1 MTTDQNVQKEQQT
14 INKPAV
20 ELAIFNL
27 ESVTHTEDHKFIAHQ
42 IQDYLKACGNTSL
55 EQLKA
60 NANVPTVANIF
71 ALSGAV
77 LDLLLFATDQEQ
89 GDAAVQKSALL
100 SMNLIG
106 LYLEPKAEA
115 HVRMVLRPLLG
126 LMAEKLYPENGK
138 IQEADL
144 RRMSLHLNAQI
155 AGDLEKF
162 LTETQAKL
170 PALLSGTTTLGT
182 SILNTFA
189 APIQSGLISPTISFG
204 VSAEKRDPAE
214 QFSNWAKPLIDLSK
228 TSALANMLPKIR
240 KEQTGT
246 LLQTQATQALSSF
259 PNEIQRQAN
268 ASLKYSLAWLIQET
282 LKAIKTQGNKANAS
296 VPINQTGEH
305 EQHTTGDTLEF
316 LALQADALNDSTCS
330 IPNEDATPSDS
341 ATDNSI
347 SYAIGAERVNH
358 TDFNLPKVGFSFSRQ
373 YNSQMHEFDGSMIGA
388 RWMMPFSNVIS
399 QNKNGYLFID
409 SNGRKH
415 QLPESI
421 LYEAYTV
428 PYEGFSIEPLENE
441 DLLLNFGSAWSFHF
455 HSFNGGKHYQ
465 LIQQFNEET
474 DEKVALSYLLFEQQA
489 YLQSID
495 FQLKKAKHQLKFAFN
510 DQVKVIAAF
519 VDEQAEPVSRYEY
532 DTQGNLIKAVDQN
545 GHVRSYEYN
554 DAHQL
559 TRYTDRTGRGQ
570 NIRYESKEANAKAI
584 AEWADDGSFKT
595 RLEWHPRLRR
605 VAVYDAYDVPTYY
618 YFDLDG
624 FTYRTR
630 LADGREKWLSRDS
643 QKRITRQIDFAGLET
658 EQIYNEQ
665 DQLIK
670 IVQPN
675 GGIIRFAYDEA
686 GNLTETKDPEGHI
699 WKKEY
704 DADGNVTK
712 EINPLGYSTQ
722 YKYNN
727 DNQVVEIIDAK
738 GGAKKIQYNDLGQM
752 TAYSDCSG
760 KESAWEYDEEGALT
774 AQQSADAQQVKYIY
788 STDGKDKGQLKAIVY
803 PDGLK
808 EQFEHDEEGRLLK
821 HTDTKGL
828 STQYRYNAAGLL
840 ERRID
845 ANRHQIGYQWD
856 QQGRIQKLINQ
867 NHAEYLFEY
876 NRYGQLAREQA
887 FDGEEKYY
895 SYNENGQLFQIRQ
908 PNVFTQFAYFAD
920 GAIASKTYTHVQTR
934 VSQTEEFEYNL
945 NHQLSKAT
953 NKDSQIDFY
962 RNALGQLVREHQHY
976 KVPHLTPLTAVLRY
990 EYDVLGNL
998 TQTIRP
1004 DGQVQSNLSYGSGH
1018 IYGIALNK
1026 KDMVAFQRDD
1036 LHRETARMLA
1046 NGLVQSK
1053 NYNDVGLLSSQLIQP
1068 EQETLGRVQHQA
1080 ERQYHYDQNYL
1091 LTQVDDSR
1099 LGKLNYQY
1107 DAVGRLIQSQSVHKT
1122 ESFAFDPAGNL
1133 IDPIATQASQVKNNL
1148 IAQYQG
1154 KNYKYDAQGNVIE
1167 SSHAG
1172 KTLKLTWDNLN
1183 RLIQSELNG
1192 QATEYGYDVFGRRLY
1207 KKNQNAQ
1214 TLTLFGWD
1222 GDLMIWESQQ
1232 SNDVEENY
1240 TKHYVYEPQSFVPL
1254 LQTGYTGFIKL
1265 LETPDYA
1272 QFQHEDYSV
1281 YKDPIW
1287 KTETRKNKAELERV
1301 LFYHCDQVGTPQTLT
1316 NELGE
1321 CIWEIKQD
1329 TWGTALEIKTSDN
1342 LLEQTN
1348 IRFQG
1353 QYYDSETGL
1362 HYNRYRY
1369 YEPFS
1374 ARYVSKD
1381 PIGLFGGLNNSSY
1394 VKDPNQ
1400 WVDPMGLMGGK
1411 DNGLFWLTD
1420 SASEESNNQIKNMV
1434 QQSRNNPNNKTQLE
1448 LIQSDA
1454 EKGRVLR
1461 ANTPAVSP
1469 TESQRNDFP
1478 VINNS
1483 RGSSNG
1489 GVLAKLLP
1497 NTMSPLAKDPQLAQ
1511 DLKAQGAMR
1520 NNNLGAV
1527 AVAGYAPYAIVGG
1540 KEAAPVVLKVG
1551 REGIKSIPSLSKT
1564 ALQNAKNISATPV
1577 GQAVV
1582 KTTGGSV
1589 LVDSSLQA
1597 KDMYKCKC
1605 LQWDGSRSLVAVGT
1619 GAAFGAWGGAMAQTA
1634 KVPFVGTT
1642 GVPTAIAGK
1651 NTGGLVIWANQFALQ
1666 QTSSR
1671 AINSSTSDDK
1681 KQDK

>member
-1 MTTDQNVQKEQQT
+1 MTTEQNVQQEQQT
-14 INKPAV
+14 TTKPAV

-42 IQDYLKACGNTSL
+42 IENYLKQCGNTNL
-55 EQLKA
+55 GQLKSL
-60 NANVPTVANIF
+60 ANVPTVANIF
-71 ALSGAV
+71 ALSGSV
-77 LDLLLFATDQEQ
+77 LDLLLFCTEQ
-89 GDAAVQKSALL
+89 KQGESGVQQGALL
-100 SMNLIG
+100 CMNLIG

-115 HVRMVLRPLLG
+115 HVRMALRPLLG
-126 LMAEKLYPENGK
+126 LMAECLYPQNGK
-138 IQEADL
+138 VKEADI
-144 RRMSLHLNAQI
+144 RRMSLHLNAQM
-155 AGDLEKF
+155 AGDIEKF

-170 PALLSGTTTLGT
+170 PTLLSGASTLGI
-182 SILNTFA
+182 SILSAFA
-189 APIQSGLISPTISFG
+189 TETKSGLVSPTINFG
-204 VSAEKRDPAE
+204 ATAEKRDPTE
-214 QFSNWAKPLIDLSK
+214 QFSNWTKPLIDLTQ
-228 TSALANMLPKIR
+228 TSALASLIPKLKKPTGVTSLQLEAQQAQSLLPNLI
-240 KEQTGT
+240 QQQANTGT
-246 LLQTQATQALSSF
+246 
-259 PNEIQRQAN
+259 
-268 ASLKYSLAWLIQET
+268 KYSIAWLIQET
-282 LKAIKTQGNKANAS
+282 LKAIKKQGNKASAS
-296 VPINQTGEH
+296 VPLNQTGEH

-316 LALQADALNDSTCS
+316 LTLQADALNNPPCQGADSQS
-330 IPNEDATPSDS
+330 KH
-341 ATDNSI
+341 SI
-347 SYAIGAERVNH
+347 SYSIGAERVNH
-358 TDFNLPKVGFSFSRQ
+358 TDFSLPKVGFSFSRQ

-388 RWMMPFSNVIS
+388 RWMMPFSNVII

-415 QLPESI
+415 QLPDSI
-421 LYEAYTV
+421 TYEAYTV
-428 PYEGFSIEPLENE
+428 PYEGFTVEPLENE

-455 HSFNGGKHYQ
+455 HSFNDGKHYE

-495 FQLKKAKHQLKFAFN
+495 FQLKRGKHQLKFAFN
-510 DQVKVIAAF
+510 EQVKIIAAF

-532 DTQGNLIKAVDQN
+532 DTQGNLIQAVDQN

-559 TRYTDRTGRGQ
+559 TRYTDRTGRGH

-595 RLEWHPRLRR
+595 RLEWHPRLRQ

-658 EQIYNEQ
+658 EQVYNEQ

-738 GGAKKIQYNDLGQM
+738 GGSKKIQYNDLGQM

-840 ERRID
+840 EQRID

-1046 NGLVQSK
+1046 NGLVQTK

-1183 RLIQSELNG
+1183 RLVCSDHNG
-1192 QATEYGYDVFGRRLY
+1192 LVTEYGYDVFGRRLY

-1232 SNDVEENY
+1232 SYDFEENY

-1265 LETPDYA
+1265 LETPYYA

-1329 TWGTALEIKTSDN
+1329 TWGTALEINTSEN

-1394 VKDPNQ
+1394 VSDPNQ
-1400 WVDPMGLMGGK
+1400 WVDPMGLMGQGVYSWTDENGVTHFTTNQGKAYEAQKNSHNVIGK
-1411 DNGLFWLTD
+1411 D
-1420 SASEESNNQIKNMV
+1420 V
-1434 QQSRNNPNNKTQLE
+1434 QSRNYLN
-1448 LIQSDA
+1448 
-1454 EKGRVLR
+1454 R
-1461 ANTPAVSP
+1461 
-1469 TESQRNDFP
+1469 
-1478 VINNS
+1478 
-1483 RGSSNG
+1483 
-1489 GVLAKLLP
+1489 
-1497 NTMSPLAKDPQLAQ
+1497 
-1511 DLKAQGAMR
+1511 
-1520 NNNLGAV
+1520 
-1527 AVAGYAPYAIVGG
+1527 
-1540 KEAAPVVLKVG
+1540 
-1551 REGIKSIPSLSKT
+1551 
-1564 ALQNAKNISATPV
+1564 
-1577 GQAVV
+1577 
-1582 KTTGGSV
+1582 
-1589 LVDSSLQA
+1589 
-1597 KDMYKCKC
+1597 
-1605 LQWDGSRSLVAVGT
+1605 
-1619 GAAFGAWGGAMAQTA
+1619 
-1634 KVPFVGTT
+1634 
-1642 GVPTAIAGK
+1642 
-1651 NTGGLVIWANQFALQ
+1651 
-1666 QTSSR
+1666 
-1671 AINSSTSDDK
+1671 DDK
-1681 KQDK
+1681 KKKEEERLRQGREADRVRRKASAALDYVPSSCMMGTSYACGQEPPPMTEAQKRAQERNDIREAAGLPTYMPADAIESRAAMVREGGKLVADNALEYGGKVNPTLATLDAVQKCSELNINNCVGFISPVGNFNDKYDKVRDGVEILKTVNPELSDLKSVPKIPEYKYENGSIVEVKDE

>member
-1 MTTDQNVQKEQQT
+1 MTTEQNVQQEQQT

-42 IQDYLKACGNTSL
+42 IQDYLKASGNTSL

-77 LDLLLFATDQEQ
+77 LDLLLFATDSEQ
-89 GDAAVQKSALL
+89 GDAAVQKTALL

-115 HVRMVLRPLLG
+115 HVRMALRPLLG
-126 LMAEKLYPENGK
+126 LMAEKLYSENGK
-138 IQEADL
+138 IQGADL

-170 PALLSGTTTLGT
+170 PALLSGATTLGT

-189 APIQSGLISPTISFG
+189 APIQSGLVSPTISFG
-204 VSAEKRDPAE
+204 ATAEKRDPTE

-268 ASLKYSLAWLIQET
+268 AGLKYSLAWLIQET

-388 RWMMPFSNVIS
+388 RWMMPFSNVII

-415 QLPESI
+415 QLPDSI
-421 LYEAYTV
+421 TYEAYTV
-428 PYEGFSIEPLENE
+428 PYEGFTVEPLENE

-495 FQLKKAKHQLKFAFN
+495 FQLKRGKHQLKFAFN
-510 DQVKVIAAF
+510 KQVKIIAAF

-532 DTQGNLIKAVDQN
+532 DTQGNLIQAVDQN

-559 TRYTDRTGRGQ
+559 TRYTDRTGRGH

-595 RLEWHPRLRR
+595 RLEWHPRLRQ

-643 QKRITRQIDFAGLET
+643 QKRITRQIDFAGLEI
-658 EQIYNEQ
+658 EQVYNDQ
-665 DQLIK
+665 DQLVK

-686 GNLTETKDPEGHI
+686 GNLTETKDPEGNI

-712 EINPLGYSTQ
+712 EINPLGHSTQ

-727 DNQVVEIIDAK
+727 NNQIVEITDAK
-738 GGAKKIQYNDLGQM
+738 GGSKKIQYNELGQM
-752 TAYSDCSG
+752 LSYSDCSG
-760 KESAWEYDEEGALT
+760 KESAWQYDEEGTLI
-774 AQQSADAQQVKYIY
+774 AQASADVQQVKYLY
-788 STDGKDKGQLKAIVY
+788 STQGKDKGQLQAIIY

-821 HTDTKGL
+821 HTDSKGL
-828 STQYRYNAAGLL
+828 ITQYRYNQVGLL
-840 ERRID
+840 EQRID

-856 QQGRIQKLINQ
+856 KQGRIQKLINQ
-867 NHAEYLFEY
+867 NHAEYLFAY
-876 NRYGQLAREQA
+876 NSFGQLTFEQA
-887 FDGEEKYY
+887 FDGEEKHY
-895 SYNENGQLFQIRQ
+895 SYDDKGQLLQIRQ
-908 PNVFTQFAYFAD
+908 PNILTQFGYHQD
-920 GAIASKTYTHVQTR
+920 GSIASKTYTHLQTGH
-934 VSQTEEFEYNL
+934 SQIEEFEYNL
-945 NHQLSKAT
+945 NNQLSQAKNAV
-953 NKDSQIDFY
+953 SQIDFY
-962 RNALGQLVREHQHY
+962 RNPMGQLIREHQHY
-976 KVPHLTPLTAVLRY
+976 KVPNLKPLTAVLRY
-990 EYDVLGNL
+990 EYDELGNL
-998 TQTIRP
+998 TKTIRP
-1004 DGQVQSNLSYGSGH
+1004 DGQVQTNLSYGSGH
-1018 IYGIALNK
+1018 IYGIAFNQQ
-1026 KDMVAFQRDD
+1026 DMVAFQRDD

-1046 NGLVQSK
+1046 NGLIQTK
-1053 NYNDVGLLSSQLIQP
+1053 NYNEVGLLSSQIIRP
-1068 EQETLGRVQHQA
+1068 EQETPNQLQQVKYQA
-1080 ERQYHYDQNYL
+1080 ERHYQYDNNYL
-1091 LTQVDDSR
+1091 LTQVDDNR

-1107 DAVGRLIQSQSVHKT
+1107 DPIGRLIKSQSPQKT
-1122 ESFAFDPAGNL
+1122 ENFAFDPAGNL
-1133 IDPIATQASQVKNNL
+1133 IDPIATQSSQVKNNL
-1148 IAQYQG
+1148 ITQYQG
-1154 KNYKYDAQGNVIE
+1154 KHYKYDAQGNVVE
-1167 SSHAG
+1167 TTQAG

-1183 RLIQSELNG
+1183 RLIQSDHNG
-1192 QATEYGYDVFGRRLY
+1192 QITSYGYDVFGRRLFKINKPEY
-1207 KKNQNAQ
+1207 S
-1214 TLTLFGWD
+1214 LTLFGWD

-1232 SNDVEENY
+1232 SNKDQDNSQHDKNY
-1240 TKHYVYEPQSFVPL
+1240 TKHYVYEPNSFVPL
-1254 LQTGYTGFIKL
+1254 LQTGYAGFIKL
-1265 LETPDYA
+1265 IETPDYSK
-1272 QFQHEDYSV
+1272 FKTEPYSI

-1287 KTETRKNKAELERV
+1287 KNETRKNRAELERV
-1301 LFYHCDQVGTPQTLT
+1301 AFYHCNQVGTPQTLS

-1321 CIWEIKQD
+1321 CIWEIKQN
-1329 TWGTALEIKTSDN
+1329 TWGSALEINTSDN

-1353 QYYDSETGL
+1353 QYYDHETGL

-1369 YEPFS
+1369 YEPHS

-1381 PIGLFGGLNNSSY
+1381 PIGLFGGLNNSIY
-1394 VKDPNQ
+1394 VSDPNQ
-1400 WVDPMGLMGGK
+1400 WVDSMGLMAQGEREKVAANNALVEKHAAERFAQQKAAWQVSKIK
-1411 DNGLFWLTD
+1411 DARSKQQNRPSTGILGALLPGTM
-1420 SASEESNNQIKNMV
+1420 SSVAKNK
-1434 QQSRNNPNNKTQLE
+1434 Q
-1448 LIQSDA
+1448 DA
-1454 EKGRVLR
+1454 NVLR
-1461 ANTPAVSP
+1461 NQQGMRNVGTVGAAAATLPYGVTVISGGFGAGAKAPIMGAV
-1469 TESQRNDFP
+1469 
-1478 VINNS
+1478 
-1483 RGSSNG
+1483 GSAAVDGGFQTFDSVRCKCNAYNYKRTLGVAGVGALAG
-1489 GVLAKLLP
+1489 GVGANLAKANGVEYVTAMNFYK
-1497 NTMSPLAKDPQLAQ
+1497 NTTNTIGKRIFYGQT
-1511 DLKAQGAMR
+1511 
-1520 NNNLGAV
+1520 AV
-1527 AVAGYAPYAIVGG
+1527 
-1540 KEAAPVVLKVG
+1540 
-1551 REGIKSIPSLSKT
+1551 KSITTKPIKENPSLKLDEPQYSK
-1564 ALQNAKNISATPV
+1564 
-1577 GQAVV
+1577 
-1582 KTTGGSV
+1582 
-1589 LVDSSLQA
+1589 
-1597 KDMYKCKC
+1597 
-1605 LQWDGSRSLVAVGT
+1605 
-1619 GAAFGAWGGAMAQTA
+1619 
-1634 KVPFVGTT
+1634 
-1642 GVPTAIAGK
+1642 
-1651 NTGGLVIWANQFALQ
+1651 
-1666 QTSSR
+1666 
-1671 AINSSTSDDK
+1671 
-1681 KQDK
+1681 

>member
-1 MTTDQNVQKEQQT
+1 
-14 INKPAV
+14 
-20 ELAIFNL
+20 
-27 ESVTHTEDHKFIAHQ
+27 
-42 IQDYLKACGNTSL
+42 
-55 EQLKA
+55 
-60 NANVPTVANIF
+60 
-71 ALSGAV
+71 
-77 LDLLLFATDQEQ
+77 
-89 GDAAVQKSALL
+89 
-100 SMNLIG
+100 
-106 LYLEPKAEA
+106 AEA
-115 HVRMVLRPLLG
+115 HVRMALRPLLG

-170 PALLSGTTTLGT
+170 PALLSGATTLGT

-189 APIQSGLISPTISFG
+189 APIQSGLVSPTISFG
-204 VSAEKRDPAE
+204 ATAEKRDPTE

-268 ASLKYSLAWLIQET
+268 AGLKYSLAWLIQET

-316 LALQADALNDSTCS
+316 VTLQADALNNPPCQGADSQS
-330 IPNEDATPSDS
+330 KH
-341 ATDNSI
+341 SI
-347 SYAIGAERVNH
+347 SYSIGAERVNH
-358 TDFNLPKVGFSFSRQ
+358 TDFYLPKVGFSFSRQ
-373 YNSQMHEFDGSMIGA
+373 YNSQMHEFDQSLMGA
-388 RWMMPFSNVIS
+388 RWMMPFSNVIC

-415 QLPESI
+415 QLPASI
-421 LYEAYTV
+421 VYEAYTV

-474 DEKVALSYLLFEQQA
+474 DEKVALSYILFEQQA
-489 YLQSID
+489 YLQGID
-495 FQLKKAKHQLKFAFN
+495 FQLKRGKHQLKFAFN

-532 DTQGNLIKAVDQN
+532 DTQGNLIQAVDQN

-559 TRYTDRTGRGQ
+559 NGYTDRTGRGQ

-595 RLEWHPRLRR
+595 RLEWHPRLRQ

-624 FTYRTR
+624 FTYRIR

-658 EQIYNEQ
+658 EQVYNEQ

-738 GGAKKIQYNDLGQM
+738 SGAKKIQYNDLGQM

-840 ERRID
+840 EQRID

-1018 IYGIALNK
+1018 IYGIAFNK
-1026 KDMVAFQRDD
+1026 QDMAAFQRDD
-1036 LHRETARMLA
+1036 LHRETTRMLA
-1046 NGLVQSK
+1046 NGLIQTK
-1053 NYNDVGLLSSQLIQP
+1053 NYNDVGLLTSQIIRP
-1068 EQETLGRVQHQA
+1068 EQETVGRTQHQA
-1080 ERQYHYDQNYL
+1080 ERHYQYDQNYL
-1091 LTQVDDSR
+1091 LTQVNDSR
-1099 LGKLNYQY
+1099 LGKLTYQY
-1107 DAVGRLIQSQSVHKT
+1107 DAIGRLTQSKSLHQT
-1122 ESFAFDPAGNL
+1122 ENFAFDPAGNL
-1133 IDPIATQASQVKNNL
+1133 IDPIATQASQVKSNL
-1148 IAQYQG
+1148 IAQYKG

-1172 KTLKLTWDNLN
+1172 KALKLTWDNLN
-1183 RLIQSELNG
+1183 RLIRSDHNG
-1192 QATEYGYDVFGRRLY
+1192 QVTEYGYDVFGRRLY

-1232 SNDVEENY
+1232 SNNADENY
-1240 TKHYVYEPQSFVPL
+1240 TKHYVYEAKSFVPL

-1265 LETPDYA
+1265 IETPDYSK
-1272 QFQHEDYSV
+1272 FQREPYSI
-1281 YKDPIW
+1281 YKDPVW

-1301 LFYHCDQVGTPQTLT
+1301 AFYHCDQVGTPQTLS
-1316 NELGE
+1316 NERGE
-1321 CIWEIKQD
+1321 CVWEIVQD
-1329 TWGTALEIKTSDN
+1329 TWGNTQQIRASDN
-1342 LLEQTN
+1342 LLEQSN

-1353 QYYDSETGL
+1353 QYYDVETGL

-1369 YEPFS
+1369 YEPYS
-1374 ARYVSKD
+1374 GRYVSKD
-1381 PIGLFGGLNNSSY
+1381 PIGLMGGLNNSAY
-1394 VKDPNQ
+1394 VSDPNQ
-1400 WVDPMGLMGGK
+1400 WVDPMGLIVHIVFNKSNGTIKGSDLDSKETIGINGVFTGGYASVDHMTQQVTNLSLDESQAIPRGRYWIIPHEGEGK
-1411 DNGLFWLTD
+1411 EHWYKLYAVDMHTD
-1420 SASEESNNQIKNMV
+1420 DFTYDF
-1434 QQSRNNPNNKTQLE
+1434 NNK
-1448 LIQSDA
+1448 
-1454 EKGRVLR
+1454 KM
-1461 ANTPAVSP
+1461 
-1469 TESQRNDFP
+1469 
-1478 VINNS
+1478 
-1483 RGSSNG
+1483 RGYFRLHPGTYSTG
-1489 GVLAKLLP
+1489 CV
-1497 NTMSPLAKDPQLAQ
+1497 T
-1511 DLKAQGAMR
+1511 
-1520 NNNLGAV
+1520 
-1527 AVAGYAPYAIVGG
+1527 
-1540 KEAAPVVLKVG
+1540 
-1551 REGIKSIPSLSKT
+1551 IPSSMG
-1564 ALQNAKNISATPV
+1564 AKN
-1577 GQAVV
+1577 GNV
-1582 KTTGGSV
+1582 KWDKLSSFIQKTNKHKALVFKGGDLESKRKFGHKPDF
-1589 LVDSSLQA
+1589 VDLYGIL
-1597 KDMYKCKC
+1597 D
-1605 LQWDGSRSLVAVGT
+1605 VE
-1619 GAAFGAWGGAMAQTA
+1619 
-1634 KVPFVGTT
+1634 
-1642 GVPTAIAGK
+1642 
-1651 NTGGLVIWANQFALQ
+1651 
-1666 QTSSR
+1666 
-1671 AINSSTSDDK
+1671 
-1681 KQDK
+1681 